1 MSNADIS
8 SKNMGM
14 NTGAVEGYAV
24 LVPYKTLA
32 VVLIIISG
40 KRLVG
45 DRGKKKI
52 YVSGNI
58 FIANAQRP
66 N

>member
-1 MSNADIS
+1 MLKGMQFLLLTRHIV
-8 SKNMGM
+8 KNMGM

-24 LVPYKTLA
+24 PVTYKTLA

-40 KRLVG
+40 KRLVD

-52 YVSGNI
+52 T
-58 FIANAQRP
+58 
-66 N
+66 